1 MGVMVGAAFS
11 SETRGESANC
21 YEVRDDRL
29 KEHVDVLRGLYEAV
43 IAKVMKQTNSRR
55 DERSLSYAA
64 PIILHGYT
72 TLINTIHAAACTLH
86 HLLVQLPTA
95 EPFRP
100 IYIRSDR
107 ESLLNN
113 RRM

>member
-21 YEVRDDRL
+21 YDVRDDRL

-55 DERSLSYAA
+55 DERSHGPYAA
-64 PIILHGYT
+64 PIISHKYT
-72 TLINTIHAAACTLH
+72 TL
-86 HLLVQLPTA
+86 
-95 EPFRP
+95 
-100 IYIRSDR
+100 
-107 ESLLNN
+107 LN
-113 RRM
+113 